1 MIRSTHVALLCLALA
16 CGSIACAPKLIG
28 PTSPSGVFFSLRLLE
43 SHIFLLSS
51 ESGLELPLVAEV
63 IVHVQN
69 AQGHPVDGIS
79 VEFQVE
85 PAWRQSASLM
95 PQHTITHGG
104 IARAVLEPSSI
115 GVVRVT
121 ARVENSTQKVA
132 IVVSPAP
139 SGGGAAE
146 SE

>member
-1 MIRSTHVALLCLALA
+1 MIRSMHVALLGLALV
-16 CGSIACAPKLIG
+16 CGSIGCAPKLIG
-28 PTSPSGVFFSLRLLE
+28 PTSPSGVFFSVRLLE
-43 SHIFLLSS
+43 PHIFLVSS
-51 ESGLELPLVAEV
+51 ASVLGLPRVAEV
-63 IVHVQN
+63 IVHVQD

-85 PAWRQSASLM
+85 PAWRQSASLR
-95 PQHTITHGG
+95 PQHTITRGG
-104 IARAVLEPSSI
+104 IARAVLEPSNM